1 MAISKLAVVSPKAE
15 LAEDVEIGPF
25 SYVGPDVVIGAG
37 TVLHQGVTVV
47 GHTRLGRRNVA
58 FPNVC
63 IGTPPQ
69 DLSYRDEPTETV
81 IGDDN
86 VFRECVSVHRGT
98 TKENRVT
105 RIGSRCF
112 FMACSHVGHDC
123 DVGDNVILG
132 NNVLI
137 GGHVHIQ
144 AGVNMNG
151 GAAVHPFTTIGRL
164 AYVGGLTRIV
174 QDVPPFMIIEGH
186 PSRVRNINSVGM
198 RRGDMPEDAIE
209 WVAKAYRRI
218 FRRGRPRA
226 EVLDEM
232 EHEPEWPEVVRF
244 LCQFLRDSANGK
256 HGRYRESL
264 RGKKPSA

>member
-15 LAEDVEIGPF
+15 VAAGVEIGPF
-25 SYVGPDVVIGAG
+25 CYVGPDVVIGAG
-37 TVLHQGVTVV
+37 SILHSGVTVV
-47 GHTRLGRRNVA
+47 GHTRLGCRNVL
-58 FPNVC
+58 FPNAC

-69 DLSYRDEPTETV
+69 DLSYHDEPTETV
-81 IGDDN
+81 VGDDN
-86 VFRECVSVHRGT
+86 VFRECVTVHRGT

-144 AGVNMNG
+144 TGVNMNG
-151 GAAVHPFTTIGRL
+151 GAAVHPFTTVGRL

-186 PSRVRNINSVGM
+186 PSRVRNINTVGM
-198 RRGDMPEDAIE
+198 RRGGMAEETIE

-218 FRRGRPRA
+218 YRRGRPQA
-226 EVLDEM
+226 EVLEEM
-232 EHEPEWPEVVRF
+232 KHEPEWPDDVRF
-244 LCQFLRDSANGK
+244 LCEALHNSANGK

-264 RGKKPSA
+264 RKKLTA